1 MGEETVLLD
10 RKFGH
15 MVRTATQSHI
25 ELKSHYTPE
34 DCKEIS
40 YATDLGDP
48 GEYPFTRGLY
58 PEMYRDRLWLKS
70 FIVSYSTPE
79 DTNAAFKQYIAHGM
93 TDLRLVADLPTQ
105 SGIDPD
111 HPFAWNSMM
120 CGGVATYALHVYE
133 KMLEGLPLENVVYE
147 LAHSGISN
155 FIYFYSLLVALMENR
170 GLDIAQLRGNSIN
183 DPVRAKLV
191 YGSPDFPTHIDR
203 RICLDHIEYSVRNT
217 PKWRPFAP
225 NGVDPC
231 QGGMD
236 AVRELGGCLAVAT
249 TTCLDLI
256 ERGISIDD
264 YGAMVFSLDAE
275 SDFFETIAKFRAAR
289 RLWARIAREKLGA
302 RTRKAMQL
310 KIGIRTSGLS
320 LQNQKPLNNTARVTL
335 QILSCIL
342 GGVNS
347 LDASSIDEAIGLP
360 SYEARVFNLDTQHII
375 THEANVPLV
384 ADPLGGSYY
393 LEWLTSRLENEV
405 NRYLDE
411 LEARGGI
418 FECLES
424 GWLKDLM
431 EANRL
436 RVQRERAKGTR
447 LIVGVNAFQ
456 GEGEEGPI
464 NQAIR
469 DVAYKA
475 PSVVLREQKVRE
487 VKEFKQNR
495 NQETLKRSL
504 KEIYHATK
512 EGRNV
517 TRPIIEA
524 VKTGA
529 TLGEVTGVIRLSN
542 GIPYDPFEQIDMPP
556 FVRQL
561 VRECDNHARE

>member
-1 MGEETVLLD
+1 MGNKTVSID

-15 MVRTATQSHI
+15 MVRTATQSHV

-34 DCKEIS
+34 DCKKIS
-40 YATDLGDP
+40 YEKDLGDP
-48 GEYPFTRGLY
+48 GQYPFTRGLY
-58 PEMYRDRLWLKS
+58 PKMYRDRLWLKS

-79 DTNAAFKQYIAHGM
+79 ETNTAFKQYIENGM
-93 TDLRLVADLPTQ
+93 TDLRLLSDLPTQ

-120 CGGVATYALHVYE
+120 CGGVATYGLNVYE
-133 KMLEGLPLENVVYE
+133 KMLDGLPLENAVYE
-147 LAHSGISN
+147 LAHCGISN
-155 FIYFYSLLVALMENR
+155 FIYFYSLLVALMENQ
-170 GLDIAQLRGNSIN
+170 GLDVTLLRGSSIN

-191 YGSPDFPTHIDR
+191 YGCPDFPTNIAR
-203 RICLDHIEYSVRNT
+203 RVCLDHIEYSVRHT

-249 TTCLDLI
+249 AICRDLI
-256 ERGISIDD
+256 DRNISIDD

-289 RLWARIAREKLGA
+289 MMWAKIAKEKLGA
-302 RTRKAMQL
+302 KTKKAMQL

-320 LQNQKPLNNTARVTL
+320 LQSQKPLNNAARVTL
-335 QILSCIL
+335 QILSCVL

-347 LDASSIDEAIGLP
+347 LDASSIDEAVGLP

-393 LEWLTSRLENEV
+393 LESLTGKLEQEV
-405 NRYLDE
+405 NKYLDQIE
-411 LEARGGI
+411 KRGGI

-424 GWLKDLM
+424 GWLNGVM
-431 EANRL
+431 ESNRL
-436 RVQRERAKGTR
+436 KVQQEKAEGKR
-447 LIVGVNAFQ
+447 LIVGVNAF
-456 GEGEEGPI
+456 ESEDEEGPI
-464 NQAIR
+464 NDSIR
-469 DVAYKA
+469 DVAYKV
-475 PSVVLREQKVRE
+475 PSIALREQRVRE
-487 VKEFKQNR
+487 VKEFKESR
-495 NQETLKRSL
+495 DQERLTRSL
-504 KEIYHATK
+504 KELHKATK
-512 EGRNV
+512 NGKNV
-517 TRPIIEA
+517 TRPIIDA
-524 VKTGA
+524 AKTGA
-529 TLGEVTGVIRLSN
+529 TLGEVTGVIRLGY
-542 GIPYDPFEQIDMPP
+542 GIPYDPFEQIEMPS

-561 VRECDNHARE
+561 VKE